1 MIQVEEEL
9 DIYTEKGIE
18 NYVDDDSI
26 SASEEGFM
34 LGYLGA

>member
-1 MIQVEEEL
+1 MEEEH

-18 NYVDDDSI
+18 NYVDDDTI
-26 SASEEGFM
+26 NAAEEGFM